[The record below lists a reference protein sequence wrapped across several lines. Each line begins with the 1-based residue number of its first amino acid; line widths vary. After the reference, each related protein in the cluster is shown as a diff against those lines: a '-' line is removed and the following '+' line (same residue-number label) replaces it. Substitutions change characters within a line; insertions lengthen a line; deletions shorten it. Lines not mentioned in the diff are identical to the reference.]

1 MSVNLT
7 LQERLK
13 QKHKEQQ
20 ESMESLTQ
28 EQLTTLRK
36 ELRDIFQVELNTIKT
51 DMRLQLQDL
60 ALEIE
65 QTKNQTLW
73 KITKGRVLYPALSA
87 LTVLLTICLAGSGY
101 LHWQI
106 SQLTDNQQQIALQE
120 QTLKDMENRTSGID
134 IQNLSNGTFVVLPEG
149 SSGATGWTVGSRQA
163 IKVTR

>member
-1 MSVNLT
+1 
-7 LQERLK
+7 
-13 QKHKEQQ
+13 
-20 ESMESLTQ
+20 

-65 QTKNQTLW
+65 QTKNHTLW

-106 SQLTDNQQQIALQE
+106 SQ
-120 QTLKDMENRTSGID
+120 
-134 IQNLSNGTFVVLPEG
+134 
-149 SSGATGWTVGSRQA
+149 
-163 IKVTR
+163 

>member
-87 LTVLLTICLAGSGY
+87 QSC
-101 LHWQI
+101 
-106 SQLTDNQQQIALQE
+106 
-120 QTLKDMENRTSGID
+120 
-134 IQNLSNGTFVVLPEG
+134 
-149 SSGATGWTVGSRQA
+149 
-163 IKVTR
+163 